1 MNVSTQAVQGP
12 VLGAPQGAPK
22 CFGKEW
28 SSTATECAGGPDY
41 SFTDERGKH
50 VRPRCGSFGMCGS
63 ATAAAKQ
70 VLITPQS
77 MIRPPPSIHLPP
89 EQQPRPAF
97 TPQPPM
103 QAQPQDTLPR
113 PVWTPPVMHPPV
125 APLSVATDW
134 RTTEQQRQAGLAA
147 RALPPP
153 VHVPM
158 PPQYTQLAA
167 PVPAHYPAQT
177 WQVGNAMPPY
187 LTHEEE
193 RRPGESWF
201 IALFF
206 SLVRGMLKAF
216 GHSFARYVDVTPFRE
231 PPRS

>member
-1 MNVSTQAVQGP
+1 MNVPTQTTQGP
-12 VLGAPQGAPK
+12 VPAFTPQGAPK

-28 SSTATECAGGPDY
+28 SNTEAECTGGPDY
-41 SFTDERGKH
+41 SFKDEEGKH
-50 VRPRCGSFGMCGS
+50 VRPRCGYFALCGS
-63 ATAAAKQ
+63 TTAAAKQ

-89 EQQPRPAF
+89 GQSPAPAF

-103 QAQPQDTLPR
+103 QALPPGMPPR

-125 APLSVATDW
+125 APPSVATDW
-134 RTTEQQRQAGLAA
+134 RTIEQQRQAGLAA
-147 RALPPP
+147 RVLSPP
-153 VHVPM
+153 VHSM
-158 PPQYTQLAA
+158 QPQHMQLTA
-167 PVPAHYPAQT
+167 PTAAHYPAQT

-206 SLVRGMLKAF
+206 SLARGMLKAF